1 MVDAT
6 ISAVGSPI
14 GCREALAAAD
24 IRLEWPVKRPQ
35 WYVPAMTTSG
45 DSSNQPGAQGDQPQ
59 SAGDAG
65 QQPVAPSDPTILRQP
80 NSPDPQQDPTQ
91 LRSFDQPQG
100 GFNPAAPP
108 AQGFAQPGFA
118 PSQQHTGPGYPQPG
132 AGQAAGTQDQGFAG
146 NHGFAPGHGFAA
158 PAQGFP
164 PQDQNFAQQGFAAPS
179 QGYSGPGQ
187 GFAPQGQGFAPGQ
200 NFAPEGQ
207 SGPQGQGFA
216 GQGQSSAQGQGFGPQ
231 GFGAQGHNIPP
242 AFGHGGPGGTGF
254 AQPASAYS
262 STSPG
267 APAPSGLAGK
277 GWLWGL
283 GGIVVASAV
292 WGGAVLAFGGFGGGS
307 GSSGVAP
314 GEPDLRGYA
323 YSDDFCDAVDTAP
336 FTEAGYT
343 VSAKDSSGKRSYP
356 DFEGTEH
363 PARDTM
369 FCAQR
374 FLPEGVDEDDYQ
386 DASMYS
392 SVTIHKKSDP
402 SPEFTAGFDTWR
414 MTNPETSGEGRK
426 EEISGLGDE
435 AWVSI
440 EPSTPGD
447 TSPTVTL
454 RVRDGWV
461 IGYFTWSQYVSTS
474 SSSRS
479 TAKVLPE
486 SEVIDKLTETA
497 ESTMAALRD

>member
-1 MVDAT
+1 
-6 ISAVGSPI
+6 
-14 GCREALAAAD
+14 
-24 IRLEWPVKRPQ
+24 
-35 WYVPAMTTSG
+35 MTTSG

-59 SAGDAG
+59 STGDAA
-65 QQPVAPSDPTILRQP
+65 QPVAPSDPTILRQP
-80 NSPDPQQDPTQ
+80 NSPDPQQDPTL

-100 GFNPAAPP
+100 GLAAAPP
-108 AQGFAQPGFA
+108 PGQGYAQPGFA
-118 PSQQHTGPGYPQPG
+118 PQQQSGPGYAQPG
-132 AGQAAGTQDQGFAG
+132 AGQGAGPQDQGFAG
-146 NHGFAPGHGFAA
+146 NHGFAPGQGFAA

-164 PQDQNFAQQGFAAPS
+164 PQDQNFGQQGFAAPG
-179 QGYSGPGQ
+179 QGFPGHGQ
-187 GFAPQGQGFAPGQ
+187 GFAPQSQGFPQGQ
-200 NFAPEGQ
+200 NFAAEGQ
-207 SGPQGQGFA
+207 SAPQGQQFA
-216 GQGQSSAQGQGFGPQ
+216 AQDQSFAQGQGFGAQGQ
-231 GFGAQGHNIPP
+231 GFAAQGQNFPS
-242 AFGHGGPGGTGF
+242 AFGQGGPGGPGV
-254 AQPASAYS
+254 AQPHAAFGPSGPS
-262 STSPG
+262 SP
-267 APAPSGLAGK
+267 GLAGK

-283 GGIVVASAV
+283 GGVVLASAV
-292 WGGAVLAFGGFGGGS
+292 WGAAVLAFGGFGGGS
-307 GSSGVAP
+307 ASSGVAP

-323 YSDDFCDAVDTAP
+323 YSDDFCDVVDTAP

-343 VSAKDSSGKRSYP
+343 VSTKDSSGKRSYP

-374 FLPEGVDEDDYQ
+374 FLPQGVDEDDYQ

-426 EEISGLGDE
+426 EEISGIGDE
-435 AWVSI
+435 AWVAI

-474 SSSRS
+474 SSSSSRT

-486 SEVIDKLTETA
+486 SEVIDKLTESA
-497 ESTMAALRD
+497 KSTMAALRD

>member
-1 MVDAT
+1 
-6 ISAVGSPI
+6 
-14 GCREALAAAD
+14 
-24 IRLEWPVKRPQ
+24 
-35 WYVPAMTTSG
+35 MTTSG

-59 SAGDAG
+59 AAGDAG

-80 NSPDPQQDPTQ
+80 NSPDPQQDPTL
-91 LRSFDQPQG
+91 LRSFDPAQG
-100 GFNPAAPP
+100 GFAPAAPQP
-108 AQGFAQPGFA
+108 GQGFAQPGFA
-118 PSQQHTGPGYPQPG
+118 PSPQQSGPGYAQP
-132 AGQAAGTQDQGFAG
+132 AGGQDQGFAAHQG
-146 NHGFAPGHGFAA
+146 VAPGQGFAA
-158 PAQGFP
+158 PGQGFP
-164 PQDQNFAQQGFAAPS
+164 PQDQGF
-179 QGYSGPGQ
+179 GQ
-187 GFAPQGQGFAPGQ
+187 
-200 NFAPEGQ
+200 
-207 SGPQGQGFA
+207 QGQGFA
-216 GQGQSSAQGQGFGPQ
+216 GQGFAGPGQGFAQPGQSFGHGQSFPAEGHAPGQGQGFAQQDQNFGHGQGFAVEGQ
-231 GFGAQGHNIPP
+231 GFGAQNP
-242 AFGHGGPGGTGF
+242 AFGAQGQNFPSGFNQGGPGF
-254 AQPASAYS
+254 AQPASGFG
-262 STSPG
+262 STGPG
-267 APAPSGLAGK
+267 AAPSSGLAGK

-283 GGIVVASAV
+283 GGIVLASAL
-292 WGGAVLAFGGFGGGS
+292 WGGAVLAFGGFGGSS

-343 VSAKDSSGKRSYP
+343 VSTKDSSGKRSYP

-447 TSPTVTL
+447 KSPTVAL

-474 SSSRS
+474 SSSRT

-486 SEVIDKLTETA
+486 SEVIDKLTESA
-497 ESTMAALRD
+497 KSTMAALRD